1 MAVTAKDVMN
11 LRQRTGLGMMEC
23 KKALNETGGDF
34 DAAIKLLR
42 ETMGSKMEERSGR
55 EATEGAIASAR
66 KDGAVTLI
74 QLVSET
80 DFAARNE
87 NFIEG
92 ARKIAELMLDA
103 PEGETTEPTA
113 AVNDVVEDLRI
124 TIKENI
130 SLRRAVKLT
139 GPKVGSYVHHN
150 RKVGVVIAAEGDFSD
165 ELLTGLCQHIT
176 AAVPPLTP
184 APLATDES
192 GLPADAV
199 EAARKQFEEEA
210 AASGKP
216 AEIVAKMVD
225 GKLRKWKDEHTLLG
239 QTYIR
244 ELDAKKPVRDYLPKE
259 GRILNFIRYATD
271 G

>member
-1 MAVTAKDVMN
+1 MAISAKDVMN

-34 DAAIKLLR
+34 DAAVKLLR
-42 ETMGSKMEERSGR
+42 ETMGSKMDERSGR
-55 EATEGAIASAR
+55 EATEGAIASA
-66 KDGAVTLI
+66 KADGAVTLV

-80 DFAARNE
+80 DFAARND
-87 NFIEG
+87 NFIAG
-92 ARKIAELMLDA
+92 AEKIAALVLDQ
-103 PEGETTEPTA
+103 PEGEVTEA
-113 AVNDVVEDLRI
+113 AGPVAEVVEDLRI

-139 GPKVGSYVHHN
+139 GDRVGSYVHHN
-150 RKVGVVIAAEGDFSD
+150 RKVGAAVAVEGDFSD

-184 APLATDES
+184 EPLAVDES
-192 GLPADAV
+192 GLPAEAV
-199 EAARKQFEEEA
+199 EAARQQFEQEA

-216 AEIVAKMVD
+216 AQIIEKMVE
-225 GKLRKWKDEHTLLG
+225 GKMRKWKDEHTLLG

-244 ELDAKKPVRDYLPKE
+244 ELDAKKPVRDYLPKG
-259 GRILNFIRYATD
+259 GRILRYVRYAN